1 MDLNAIES
9 WLKPEEQVGLNNC
22 DREPIHI
29 PGSIQPH
36 GAMCALGPDDTIVV
50 KSENL
55 DAYFGMEGVAS
66 QLEQELLKIQT
77 TDGERFA
84 IQGELCGRRTAIITH
99 RLNSLRVFEFEPC
112 DERIDVPNII
122 NLINQ
127 TSNRL
132 SGVQTRQDAFEIVVK
147 KVRELTGF
155 DRVLAYVFD
164 KEGHGEVVAAAV
176 SDGVEDFL
184 NLRFPSTDI
193 PKQARRLYTLELTRQ
208 IVDVSYE
215 PVPLSPQD
223 NPFTKRPL
231 NMMFC
236 QLRSVSPIHVK
247 YLKNMGV
254 SASFSVS
261 VVVNGQL
268 HALIACHHYAPRRL
282 DISVRQACELL
293 GRMLAQFF
301 ASQEE
306 QSRRQARS
314 RQLAAQVELLCELG
328 ERDEVNVMSK
338 AWANAAS
345 FVEAESMI
353 VKIGDD
359 IKVHGEPLSDEEHIV
374 QVGSRLA
381 QETPQ
386 QIRAT
391 NNLGEYESQSPGGGL
406 IVVPVPDMGWI
417 GWYREPEDRLV
428 QWAGDP
434 KHDATKDLNPRSS
447 FALWQERVRG
457 YGRAWEEED
466 IDMAEILR
474 RGLYARFSEAH
485 ESEDSFERAMSQLRE
500 YVLYLEENT
509 QALNRV
515 NDDLRQFAYAASH
528 DLRAPL
534 RTVRSFLPLIRKG
547 IEDQGQGD
555 GMLGW
560 LDYVENAADT
570 LHRLQEGLWAFS
582 RVNRVTQTDEIE
594 LEPLFKNL
602 IKSLA
607 ADYEGVSVV
616 MGDLPTI
623 EGVLSQVETLFR
635 NLLDNASKYRSPD
648 RPLQIVIDAYKEKGE
663 WVITVSDNGI
673 GFPPSSSERIFDLF
687 TRVHSR
693 LSVGDGLGLALCR
706 RIAHHHNG
714 WIRASS
720 EPDLG
725 STFEVCLRTP
735 TISQ

>member
-1 MDLNAIES
+1 MCG
-9 WLKPEEQVGLNNC
+9 VGS
-22 DREPIHI
+22 
-29 PGSIQPH
+29 G
-36 GAMCALGPDDTIVV
+36 GKIVLR
-50 KSENL
+50 SQNL
-55 DAYFGMEGVAS
+55 DDYFGVEGVEA
-66 QLEQELLKIQT
+66 QLEQELARIEVG
-77 TDGERFA
+77 DGERYA
-84 IQGELCGRRTAIITH
+84 VQGELCGKRTAIITH
-99 RLNSLRVFEFEPC
+99 RLNNVRIFEFEPC
-112 DERIDVPNII
+112 DERLDVPNII

-132 SGVQTRQDAFEIVVK
+132 AGLQDRQEAFEVIAQ

-155 DRVLAYVFD
+155 DRVLAYLFD
-164 KEGHGEVVAAAV
+164 QDGHGEVVAAAV
-176 SDGVEDFL
+176 REGVEDFL

-208 IVDVSYE
+208 IVDVTYDAVPIVPE
-215 PVPLSPQD
+215 ENPV
-223 NPFTKRPL
+223 TTRPL

-236 QLRSVSPIHVK
+236 QLRSVSPIHLK
-247 YLKNMGV
+247 YLQNMGV
-254 SASFSVS
+254 GASFSIS
-261 VVVNGQL
+261 VVVDGQL
-268 HALIACHHYAPRRL
+268 YALIACHHYAPRHL

-293 GRMLAQFF
+293 GRLLAQFF
-301 ASQEE
+301 SSQEA

-314 RQLAAQVELLCELG
+314 KQLAAQVELLCELG
-328 ERDEVNVMSK
+328 DRGDVSVSSK
-338 AWANAAS
+338 AWENAAT
-345 FVEAESMI
+345 FVDAESMI
-353 VKIGDD
+353 IKINDEL
-359 IKVHGEPLSDEEHIV
+359 KVHGKALPDEKVIV
-374 QVGSRLA
+374 EVGSRLA
-381 QETPQ
+381 QETPR
-386 QIRAT
+386 QIRAS
-391 NNLGEYESQSPGGGL
+391 NNITEYEERSPGGGL
-406 IVVPVPDMGWI
+406 IVVPVPDLGWI
-417 GWYREPEDRLV
+417 GWYREAEDRLV
-428 QWAGDP
+428 KWAGNP
-434 KHDATKDLNPRSS
+434 EHDATKDLNPRSS
-447 FALWQERVRG
+447 FELWQERVKG
-457 YGRAWEEED
+457 FGRAWDEED
-466 IDMAEILR
+466 LDMAEILR
-474 RGLYARFSEAH
+474 RGLYARFSEVL
-485 ESEDSFERAMSQLRE
+485 ESGDSFERAMSQLRE

-547 IEDQGQGD
+547 IETQGEGD
-555 GMLGW
+555 SMLGW

-582 RVNRVTQTDEIE
+582 RVNRVTQTEPIE
-594 LEPLFKNL
+594 LESLFKNL
-602 IKSLA
+602 VKSLA
-607 ADYEGVSVV
+607 ADLEGVSVV

-623 EGVLSQVETLFR
+623 DGVLSQVETLFR

-648 RPLQIVIDAYKEKGE
+648 RPLQLVIDAYKEKGE

-735 TISQ
+735 TIS